1 MRLKKTKALR
11 YVVATFLTMGT
22 VLSVGFLSFSG
33 LWIIYPYVIPAVLA
47 FFLAGIIEGKVYG
60 TSIFKG
66 LGRLKLLT
74 ANAQK
79 HLFFIE
85 LNKFVSHKESQNES
99 WFNNQCNSLKDYWVK
114 REKYKSLKKDL
125 QADKNVLKDAKE
137 ALDQTKNSLYQ
148 QVRGQVRGNNISDE
162 KLNKLGKPLLKS
174 AKHSA
179 WFLRFFWI
187 VSLSVG
193 VVSGFAT
200 AFAVN
205 EAITI
210 GLALSLS
217 ATALSAIIWPVAIFA
232 AIGATFL
239 LYYIITDIV
248 KNDTVEKA
256 VSKVCELFKRKEDEN
271 KKEPLAAYVIRL
283 IALSLVAVGI
293 TAITVFATAA
303 SAGTCWIIMRQ
314 GINLLLPKLP
324 IFFAY
329 CTSAILIPIGFTTD
343 LIYGFS
349 TTLLTIN
356 NCKGMFVAIFR
367 VIQNPLEKFKSFIKT
382 QLASVKDESWG
393 QFFNPFRL
401 IAKLVILPLQ
411 ALVFIGHLISI
422 GLTTDRFFSVP
433 PSLVAIFCAISEG
446 LQDLSFFTTEED
458 DHSHDDHDHGN
469 LLQLPLQV
477 ILSPLLLIAGIH
489 YWAFNKCASGNKLNF
504 FEAITQ
510 SFGLPLLNIVFS
522 PLLLPSAIWHWTFKK
537 AGNNLTFYASVK
549 KSFDVHSHA
558 DPSEAS
564 VSESELS
571 STTPQEQT
579 LSNGNITLNKLAQ
592 NIVITKKVTTSN
604 GYVNSG
610 MPGASENKKN
620 NSCTFFSNSST
631 GSESS
636 KSITAVNLQRAA

>member
-85 LNKFVSHKESQNES
+85 LNKFVSHKESQKESQNES

-137 ALDQTKNSLYQ
+137 ALDQAKNSLYQ
-148 QVRGQVRGNNISDE
+148 QVRGNNISDE
-162 KLNKLGKPLLKS
+162 ELNKLGKPLLKS

-367 VIQNPLEKFKSFIKT
+367 VIQNPVEKFKSFIKT
-382 QLASVKDESWG
+382 KLASVKDESWG

-510 SFGLPLLNIVFS
+510 SFGLPLLNVVFF

-579 LSNGNITLNKLAQ
+579 LSNG
-592 NIVITKKVTTSN
+592 
-604 GYVNSG
+604 YVNSSMAG
-610 MPGASENKKN
+610 VSENKKN
-620 NSCTFFSNSST
+620 NSCTFFSSSST

-636 KSITAVNLQRAA
+636 KSITAVNLQCAA

>member
-11 YVVATFLTMGT
+11 YVIATFLTTGT

-85 LNKFVSHKESQNES
+85 LNKFISHKESQNES
-99 WFNNQCNSLKDYWVK
+99 WLENQSQSLKDYCGK
-114 REKYKSLKKDL
+114 REKYKSLKKDS
-125 QADKNVLKDAKE
+125 QTGKNVLKDAKE
-137 ALDQTKNSLYQ
+137 SLDGVKNFLYEE
-148 QVRGQVRGNNISDE
+148 VRASNISDE
-162 KLNKLGKPLLKS
+162 KLKEFAKPLLKS

-239 LYYIITDIV
+239 LYYVITDIV

-324 IFFAY
+324 IFLAY

-367 VIQNPLEKFKSFIKT
+367 VIQNPVEKFKSFIKAK
-382 QLASVKDESWG
+382 LASVKDESWG
-393 QFFNPFRL
+393 QFFNPFRI

-510 SFGLPLLNIVFS
+510 SFGLPLLNIVFF
-522 PLLLPSAIWHWTFKK
+522 PLLLPSAIWDWTFKK
-537 AGNNLTFYASVK
+537 SGNNSTFYVFVK

-558 DPSEAS
+558 DHSEAS
-564 VSESELS
+564 VSESKSS
-571 STTPQEQT
+571 STTAQEQS
-579 LSNGNITLNKLAQ
+579 LSNNGCNQAENSQITGPNFF
-592 NIVITKKVTTSN
+592 TSSTL
-604 GYVNSG
+604 GTENSG
-610 MPGASENKKN
+610 SREAQQSSQSVAKSPGF
-620 NSCTFFSNSST
+620 C
-631 GSESS
+631 
-636 KSITAVNLQRAA
+636 